1 MYYITF
7 LCFQYNSFPG
17 QSSLPACCQLEL
29 RRPHLFFFFR
39 LFCVFRHDETA
50 GQRLARYTV
59 PGEGKGRKHRESTS
73 FTILS
78 LTKKL
83 TARPRAS
90 AFSRIRVASV
100 IFCPRGFRHELFF
113 RVPDFI
119 VSRVV
124 FLLRFTRLSS
134 LDAFHKAWTGGMLR
148 DFYLLFF
155 LLCLLQQFIFF
166 VSTVRCH
173 FLFSLVLFKCVM
185 SFNDGRLVRWFGVS
199 LVWSPLH
206 RPALCTQ
213 KSIIL
218 WIAMG
223 QKKRTF

>member
-17 QSSLPACCQLEL
+17 QSFLPACCQLEL

-90 AFSRIRVASV
+90 AFSRIRVAAV

-124 FLLRFTRLSS
+124 FFYCVSQGCRPSTRFIKLGPVECF
-134 LDAFHKAWTGGMLR
+134 AIFIC
-148 DFYLLFF
+148 FFFFCVYCNNLFF
-155 LLCLLQQFIFF
+155 SFQLCGAIF
-166 VSTVRCH
+166 S
-173 FLFSLVLFKCVM
+173 S
-185 SFNDGRLVRWFGVS
+185 RWFCLSVS
-199 LVWSPLH
+199 
-206 RPALCTQ
+206 
-213 KSIIL
+213 
-218 WIAMG
+218 
-223 QKKRTF
+223 